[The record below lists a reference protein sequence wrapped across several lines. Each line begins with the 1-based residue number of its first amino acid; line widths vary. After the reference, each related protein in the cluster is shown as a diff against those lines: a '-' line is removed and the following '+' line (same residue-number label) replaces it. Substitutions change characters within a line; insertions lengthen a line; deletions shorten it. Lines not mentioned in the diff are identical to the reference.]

1 MKTAAVLESKPTGDR
16 RPAAVFAIVKS
27 TYARPLPA
35 DRAVNDE
42 QFAAAGLDAWARH
55 AAAAN
60 GFADAAAPLDA
71 GGSRDITTHDIGV
84 GNEHRAPLWLIVRAI
99 GAAVADGGRSLAQ
112 RWREWRQVRQ
122 TYQALSGLDARTLR
136 DIGVG
141 DQEIGSIAAELAG
154 RAERT
159 RMQALRALRELTI

>member
-16 RPAAVFAIVKS
+16 RPAAVFAIVKT

-42 QFAAAGLDAWARH
+42 QF

-71 GGSRDITTHDIGV
+71 GGSRDITTHDIGF

-99 GAAVADGGRSLAQ
+99 GAAIADGGRSLAQ
-112 RWREWRQVRQ
+112 RWRERRQMRQ
-122 TYQALSGLDARTLR
+122 TYQALSGLDERTLR

-141 DQEIGSIAAELAG
+141 SQEIGSIAAELAG

-159 RMQALRALRELTI
+159 RMHALRTLRELTI